1 MVYQSPCGWPVILE
15 IGRLLSH
22 SLSHSFNQSKM
33 NYFVLQDT
41 LEFSTY
47 LIFTGKIG
55 DRPSGIYPP
64 ADTAVSYLN
73 NYMSKFVPDE
83 AIVSVYGT
91 RICSGLSLSFEA
103 AIT

>member
-1 MVYQSPCGWPVILE
+1 MVYQSPCGWPVILQ

-47 LIFTGKIG
+47 LIPHFLQVRLATDQVESTLRLTLRSFQQRTYFLLLWNVLLSCLIG
-55 DRPSGIYPP
+55 E
-64 ADTAVSYLN
+64 LQ
-73 NYMSKFVPDE
+73 FVY
-83 AIVSVYGT
+83 V
-91 RICSGLSLSFEA
+91 
-103 AIT
+103 